1 MNSYWGSNPYETEE
15 SWLMSMQGQGASG
28 GADVAD
34 VADVSDVAD
43 VADAVGAA
51 GAMSGNP
58 YAIAVSGGL
67 KVLDMVAKRKAEER
81 KAKYM
86 AQLDHKDNI
95 RGALDKLIG
104 VIQGLRNL

>member
-15 SWLMSMQGQGASG
+15 SWLRSMQGQGASG
-28 GADVAD
+28 GADVA
-34 VADVSDVAD
+34 DVAD

-58 YAIAVSGGL
+58 YAIAVSSGL

-86 AQLDHKDNI
+86 AQLDHRDNI

-104 VIQGLRNL
+104 IIQGLRNL

>member
-15 SWLMSMQGQGASG
+15 SRLRSMHGQGASG

-34 VADVSDVAD
+34 AA
-43 VADAVGAA
+43 GAA

-86 AQLDHKDNI
+86 SQLDHKDNI

-104 VIQGLRNL
+104 ISQGLRNL